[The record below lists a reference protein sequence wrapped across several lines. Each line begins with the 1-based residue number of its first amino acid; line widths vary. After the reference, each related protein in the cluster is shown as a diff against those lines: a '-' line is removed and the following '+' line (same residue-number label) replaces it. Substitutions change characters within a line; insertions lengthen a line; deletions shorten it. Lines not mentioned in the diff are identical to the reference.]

1 MLHGTRRFYPGH
13 AAVSFN
19 GCGES
24 ASLAAYEGSCALADM
39 DVEIKAGIQD
49 VFTQKPPLSGLVDGH
64 GQTFHGQWVFRPDI
78 NIPLVGLGGD
88 AGDDHA
94 LQDTVGIAF
103 HHRAVHERARI
114 ALVSVADH
122 IFIGTGLTQH
132 LLPFFS
138 CGEAAASA
146 SPETGLGDLLYD
158 PFRRHVEQGLCHSAV
173 TAHGDVFPDGFGIDV
188 AAVL

>member
-1 MLHGTRRFYPGH
+1 MLHGTGRFYSGH
-13 AAVSFN
+13 AAVSFD

-39 DVEIKAGIQD
+39 DIEIKAGIQD
-49 VFTQKPPLSGLVDGH
+49 VCSQKAALSGLVDGH

-78 NIPLVGLGGD
+78 NISLMSLGGD

-94 LQDTVGIAF
+94 LQDPMRIAL
-103 HHRAVHERARI
+103 HHGAVHERARI
-114 ALVSVADH
+114 ALISVADYV
-122 IFIGTGLTQH
+122 FLGTGLTQN
-132 LLPFFS
+132 LLPLS
-138 CGEAAASA
+138 AGGEAAASA
-146 SPETGLGDLLYD
+146 STETGLRDLLYD
-158 PFRRHVEQGLCHSAV
+158 PFRCHVEQGLCHSAV